1 MSQLIRGNSAL
12 AVLLLIPGLLA
23 GSVPV
28 QAQTPDSTALERA
41 LVRVDE
47 LRVDGAF
54 RDALSRLSELRE
66 RHGDRAPILWRLSFV
81 RVDIGKTAD
90 SEGAAQEHYREA
102 LTLAEAALTV
112 DRSSA
117 HSHLARAVAE
127 GRLALDAGRQERVER
142 SRAVKRHADRAIEL
156 DSTLAGAF
164 HVRGRWHREV
174 SDLNF
179 LERAVVRTVYGGLP
193 DASFEQAVQD
203 FRRAIGLEDVRFHH
217 LELGKTYLKMDRP
230 ADARAQF
237 ETVTKLP
244 PREPFADRYLKEAR
258 ALLADL
264 D

>member
-1 MSQLIRGNSAL
+1 MPHPIRRNTVL
-12 AVLLLIPGLLA
+12 AVLLLGACLLGGTMGA
-23 GSVPV
+23 
-28 QAQTPDSTALERA
+28 QAQTPDSTALDRA
-41 LVRVDE
+41 LGHVDE
-47 LRVDGAF
+47 RRADGAF

-66 RHGDRAPILWRLSFV
+66 QHGDRAPILWRLSFV

-90 SEGAAQEHYREA
+90 TEGAAQQHYREA

-112 DRSSA
+112 DESRA

-127 GRLALDAGRQERVER
+127 GRLALDAGRRERVER

-203 FRRAIGLEDVRFHH
+203 FRRAIELEDVRFHH
-217 LELGKTYLKMDRP
+217 LELAKTYLKMDRP
-230 ADARAQF
+230 ADARAEL
-237 ETVTKLP
+237 ETVTELP
-244 PREPFADRYLKEAR
+244 PREPFGERYLKEAR